1 MRNEETELIKELP
14 RINELAK
21 IAKERDLTQ
30 EELKERDILRKKY
43 LEAVRCATN
52 NMILN
57 STVVDPEGNDVTPLK
72 LKEVQRQLRATR
84 S

>member
-1 MRNEETELIKELP
+1 MIKELP

-21 IAKERDLTQ
+21 IAKERALTT
-30 EELKERDILRKKY
+30 EELKERDVLRKKY

-52 NMILN
+52 DMILN
-57 STVVDPEGNDVTPLK
+57 SKVVDPEGNDVTPERLK
-72 LKEVQRQLRATR
+72 AVQHRLKVTR

>member
-1 MRNEETELIKELP
+1 MIKELP

-21 IAKERDLTQ
+21 IAKERALTA

-52 NMILN
+52 DMILN
-57 STVVDPEGNDVTPLK
+57 STVVDPEGNDVTPRK
-72 LKEVQRQLRATR
+72 LKEVQQRLKATR

>member
-1 MRNEETELIKELP
+1 MIKELP

-21 IAKERDLTQ
+21 LAKERALT
-30 EELKERDILRKKY
+30 EAELAERDVLRKKY
-43 LEAVRCATN
+43 LEAVRNATS

-57 STVVDPEGNDVTPLK
+57 STIVDAEGNDVTPK
-72 LKEVQRQLRATR
+72 RLKEEQARLKSTR

>member
-1 MRNEETELIKELP
+1 MIKELP

-21 IAKERDLTQ
+21 LAKERDLTA

-43 LEAVRCATN
+43 LEAVRGAAHN
-52 NMILN
+52 VLLS
-57 STVVDPEGNDVTPLK
+57 STIVDAEGNDVTPKK
-72 LKEVQRQLRATR
+72 LKQEQNRLKATK